1 MVDATVRTF
10 TKSTYEKKN
19 CLFLIRDL
27 DELFLSWY
35 DNSKISI
42 KDLRLKVI
50 TLLSLYCNV
59 MTTGHRHWVNYSQG
73 QVRET
78 AKCYFSLD

>member
-1 MVDATVRTF
+1 MLQFAHLQ
-10 TKSTYEKKN
+10 KAPMKKK
-19 CLFLIRDL
+19 LFMFLIRDL
-27 DELFLSWY
+27 DELFLSWH

-50 TLLSLYCNV
+50 TLRSLFCNV

-78 AKCYFSLD
+78 AKCYFSVG

>member
-1 MVDATVRTF
+1 MLQFAHLQ
-10 TKSTYEKKN
+10 KAHMKKK
-19 CLFLIRDL
+19 LFMFLIRDL
-27 DELFLSWY
+27 DELFLSWH

-50 TLLSLYCNV
+50 TLRSLFCNV

-78 AKCYFSLD
+78 AKCYFFVD